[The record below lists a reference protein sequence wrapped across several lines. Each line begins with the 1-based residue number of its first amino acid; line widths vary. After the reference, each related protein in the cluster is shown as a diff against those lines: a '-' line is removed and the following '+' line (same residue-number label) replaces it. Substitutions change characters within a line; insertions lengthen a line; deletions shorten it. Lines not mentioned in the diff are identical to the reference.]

1 MNDSPLIDSRSWT
14 NAEAIARWDAS
25 FDRGKPFALDEE
37 GDFVKRHLVNP
48 QLLRLLGDVDGR
60 RVLDAG
66 CGNGYFARILAGR
79 GAHVVGVEPASSRC
93 GYARGREAD
102 EPLGVEY
109 VEADLSALPDLGRF
123 DAVVCSMVLMAIPDW
138 RAAMRACVSALNPG
152 GRFVFAL
159 VHPAFER
166 LHRTWQ
172 EHGEYRMNEYLAE
185 YEVPGPDSS
194 DFHRPLSAYLN
205 ELSALGCRFV
215 EMAEPRLDPA
225 VAAADPDPALA
236 AYVHLPNF
244 VLVAADAP

>member
-1 MNDSPLIDSRSWT
+1 MNNSPLRAHDWT

-25 FDRGKPFALDEE
+25 FDPAKPFATAED
-37 GDFVKRHLVNP
+37 GDFVKRHLANP
-48 QLLRLLGDVDGR
+48 HLLRLLGDVGGR
-60 RVLDAG
+60 ALDAG
-66 CGNGYFARILAGR
+66 CGNGYFARILARR
-79 GAHVVGVEPASSRC
+79 GARVVGVEPAASRC
-93 GYARGREAD
+93 GYAREQEAA

-109 VEADLSALPDLGRF
+109 VEADLSVLPDLGRF
-123 DAVVCSMVLMAIPDW
+123 DAVVCSMVLMAVPDW

-159 VHPAFER
+159 VHPAFEG
-166 LHRTWQ
+166 LYRTWAAY
-172 EHGEYRMNEYLAE
+172 GEYRTGEYLAE
-185 YEVPGPDSS
+185 YELPGPDAS

-205 ELSALGCRFV
+205 ELAALGCRFV